1 MWDLRWVLL
10 GLGAL
15 VLVGVYLWSRGIV
28 SRNLLPGLPRRSKRT
43 EPSIG
48 EPPPVAAP
56 PPAPAPAP
64 APEPQS
70 LVETAS
76 EEEKARPAPDRIVTL
91 RLIPRGAEL
100 ATERAIVALRNAGL
114 EHGRYSIFHRQLG
127 TNREGFSVAS
137 LTEPG
142 SFDLDHLSESTIAGL
157 SFFVVLPGKGDPVAR
172 FDAMVETARALSVEL
187 TADLF
192 DERGSSWSSQ
202 RERYLREELIE
213 YRHQFERR

>member
-28 SRNLLPGLPRRSKRT
+28 SRDLLPALQRRRART

-48 EPPPVAAP
+48 EVPPAAP
-56 PPAPAPAP
+56 AAPASP
-64 APEPQS
+64 S
-70 LVETAS
+70 LVETVS
-76 EEEKARPAPDRIVTL
+76 EEEKARPPPDRIVAL
-91 RLIPRGAEL
+91 RLVPRGDEL
-100 ATERAIVALRNAGL
+100 VTQRAVDALRNAGL
-114 EHGRYSIFHRQLG
+114 EHGRYAIFHRQLG

-142 SFDLDHLSESTIAGL
+142 SFNLDRLDTTIAGL
-157 SFFVVLPGKGDPVAR
+157 SFFVVLPGNGDPVAR
-172 FDAMVETARALSVEL
+172 FDAMVETARRLSVEL
-187 TADLF
+187 AADLF

>member
-28 SRNLLPGLPRRSKRT
+28 SRDMLPTLPRRKQRT
-43 EPSIG
+43 EPIIG
-48 EPPPVAAP
+48 EP
-56 PPAPAPAP
+56 APASTPQPQPAV
-64 APEPQS
+64 AEPPS
-70 LVETAS
+70 LVETVS
-76 EEEKARPAPDRIVTL
+76 EEEKARPAPDRIVAL

-100 ATERAIVALRNAGL
+100 ATERAVNALRNAGL
-114 EHGRYSIFHRQLG
+114 EHGRYAIFHRQLG

-142 SFDLDHLSESTIAGL
+142 SFDLDRLANTTIAGL
-157 SFFVVLPGKGDPVAR
+157 SFFVVLPGNGDPVAR
-172 FDAMVETARALSVEL
+172 FDAMVETARRLSVEL
-187 TADLF
+187 AADLF

-213 YRHQFERR
+213 YKHQFERR

>member
-28 SRNLLPGLPRRSKRT
+28 SRDMLPTLPRRKERT

-48 EPPPVAAP
+48 EPPPLEP
-56 PPAPAPAP
+56 TPQ
-64 APEPQS
+64 PES
-70 LVETAS
+70 LVETVS
-76 EEEKARPAPDRIVTL
+76 EEEKARPGPERVVAL

-100 ATERAIVALRNAGL
+100 STERAVSALRNAGL
-114 EHGRYSIFHRQLG
+114 EHGRYAIFHRQLG
-127 TNREGFSVAS
+127 ANREGFSVAS

-142 SFDLDHLSESTIAGL
+142 SFDVEHIGDATIAGL
-157 SFFVVLPGKGDPVAR
+157 SFFLVLPGSGDPVSR

-187 TADLF
+187 AADLF

-213 YRHQFERR
+213 YRHQAERR

>member
-15 VLVGVYLWSRGIV
+15 VLVAVYLWSRGIV
-28 SRNLLPGLPRRSKRT
+28 SRHMLPTLARRKERT

-48 EPPPVAAP
+48 GEPPPVEP
-56 PPAPAPAP
+56 TPQ
-64 APEPQS
+64 PES
-70 LVETAS
+70 LVETVS
-76 EEEKARPAPDRIVTL
+76 EEEKARPGPERVVAL

-100 ATERAIVALRNAGL
+100 PTERAVSALRGAGL
-114 EHGRYSIFHRQLG
+114 EHGRYAIFHRQLG

-142 SFDLDHLSESTIAGL
+142 SFDLDHLGDATIAGL
-157 SFFVVLPGKGDPVAR
+157 SFFLVLPGQGDPVAR
-172 FDAMVETARALSVEL
+172 FDAMVETARRLSVEL
-187 TADLF
+187 AADLF

-213 YRHQFERR
+213 YRHQSERR

>member
-15 VLVGVYLWSRGIV
+15 VLLGVYLWSRGIV
-28 SRNLLPGLPRRSKRT
+28 SRDLIPTLPRRKERT

-48 EPPPVAAP
+48 EPPPL
-56 PPAPAPAP
+56 
-64 APEPQS
+64 PEPPTPQPES
-70 LVETAS
+70 LVETVS
-76 EEEKARPAPDRIVTL
+76 EEEKARPGPERVVAL

-100 ATERAIVALRNAGL
+100 STERAVSALRNAGL
-114 EHGRYSIFHRQLG
+114 EHGRYAIFHRQLG

-142 SFDLDHLSESTIAGL
+142 SFDMDNLGDATIAGL
-157 SFFVVLPGKGDPVAR
+157 SFFLVLPGKGDPVSR
-172 FDAMVETARALSVEL
+172 FDAMVETARAMSVEL
-187 TADLF
+187 AADLF

-213 YRHQFERR
+213 YRHQAERR

>member
-15 VLVGVYLWSRGIV
+15 VLVGVYLWSRGV
-28 SRNLLPGLPRRSKRT
+28 FSRDMLPALPRRKTRT
-43 EPSIG
+43 EPRIG
-48 EPPPVAAP
+48 EPPQPPP
-56 PPAPAPAP
+56 PPAPP
-64 APEPQS
+64 PEVPS

-76 EEEKARPAPDRIVTL
+76 EEEKARPAPDRIVAL
-91 RLIPRGAEL
+91 RLVPRSGEM
-100 ATERAIVALRNAGL
+100 ATERAVGALRNAGL
-114 EHGRYSIFHRQLG
+114 EHGRYAIFHRQLG
-127 TNREGFSVAS
+127 SNREGFSVAS

-142 SFDLDHLSESTIAGL
+142 SFDLDHLDGTTIAGL
-157 SFFVVLPGKGDPVAR
+157 SFFVVLPGRGDPVAR
-172 FDAMVETARALSVEL
+172 FDAMVETARALSVQL
-187 TADLF
+187 AADLF

>member
-1 MWDLRWVLL
+1 
-10 GLGAL
+10 
-15 VLVGVYLWSRGIV
+15 VYLWSRGIV
-28 SRNLLPGLPRRSKRT
+28 SRDMLPALPRRKPRT

-48 EPPPVAAP
+48 EPAQPPSP
-56 PPAPAPAP
+56 PEVP
-64 APEPQS
+64 S
-70 LVETAS
+70 LVETVS

-91 RLIPRGAEL
+91 RLVPRGEEVPTEL
-100 ATERAIVALRNAGL
+100 AVAALRTAGL
-114 EHGRYSIFHRQLG
+114 EHGRYAIFHRQLG

-142 SFDLDHLSESTIAGL
+142 SFDLEHLDGTTIAGL
-157 SFFVVLPGKGDPVAR
+157 SFFVVLPGSGDPVAR

-187 TADLF
+187 AADLF

>member
-28 SRNLLPGLPRRSKRT
+28 SRDMLPALPRRKPRT

-48 EPPPVAAP
+48 EPLQPAAP
-56 PPAPAPAP
+56 EIP
-64 APEPQS
+64 S
-70 LVETAS
+70 LVETVS
-76 EEEKARPAPDRIVTL
+76 EEEKARPAPDRIVAL
-91 RLIPRGAEL
+91 RLVPRAVEL
-100 ATERAIVALRNAGL
+100 PAERAVNALRTAGL

-142 SFDLDHLSESTIAGL
+142 SFDLEHLDGTTIAGL
-157 SFFVVLPGKGDPVAR
+157 SFFLVLPGNGDPVAR

-187 TADLF
+187 AADLF
-192 DERGSSWSSQ
+192 DEGGSSWSSQ

>member
-15 VLVGVYLWSRGIV
+15 VLIAVYLWSRGIV
-28 SRNLLPGLPRRSKRT
+28 SRDMLPALPRRKERT

-48 EPPPVAAP
+48 EPPPVEAAP
-56 PPAPAPAP
+56 QPA
-64 APEPQS
+64 S
-70 LVETAS
+70 LVETVS
-76 EEEKARPAPDRIVTL
+76 EEEKARPGPDRVVAL

-100 ATERAIVALRNAGL
+100 PTERAVAALRGAGL
-114 EHGRYSIFHRQLG
+114 EHGRYAIFNRQFG

-142 SFDLDHLSESTIAGL
+142 SFDVEHLGDATIAGL
-157 SFFVVLPGKGDPVAR
+157 SFFLVLPGQGDPVAR

-187 TADLF
+187 AADLF

-213 YRHQFERR
+213 YRHQSERR

>member
-1 MWDLRWVLL
+1 MLDLRWVLL

-28 SRNLLPGLPRRSKRT
+28 SRAMLPALPRRKQART
-43 EPSIG
+43 EPIIG
-48 EPPPVAAP
+48 EAPPLVAAP
-56 PPAPAPAP
+56 QPEPAPPP
-64 APEPQS
+64 
-70 LVETAS
+70 LVETVS
-76 EEEKARPAPDRIVTL
+76 EEEKAKPPPDRIVAL
-91 RLIPRGAEL
+91 RLVPRAGEL
-100 ATERAIVALRNAGL
+100 PAERAVAALRNAGL

-142 SFDLDHLSESTIAGL
+142 TFDVDHLGTSTIAGL
-157 SFFVVLPGKGDPVAR
+157 SFFVVLPGAGDPVAR
-172 FDAMVETARALSVEL
+172 FDAMVETARALTVEL
-187 TADLF
+187 AADLF

>member
-15 VLVGVYLWSRGIV
+15 VLIAVYLWSRGIV
-28 SRNLLPGLPRRSKRT
+28 SRDMLPTLPRRKERT

-48 EPPPVAAP
+48 EPPPVEAAP
-56 PPAPAPAP
+56 QPA
-64 APEPQS
+64 S
-70 LVETAS
+70 LVETVS
-76 EEEKARPAPDRIVTL
+76 EEEKARPGPERVVAL

-100 ATERAIVALRNAGL
+100 PTERAVAALRGAGL
-114 EHGRYSIFHRQLG
+114 EHGRYAIFHRQLG

-142 SFDLDHLSESTIAGL
+142 SFDVEHLGDATIAGL
-157 SFFVVLPGKGDPVAR
+157 SFFLVLPGQGDPVAR

-187 TADLF
+187 AADLF

-213 YRHQFERR
+213 YRHQSERR

>member
-15 VLVGVYLWSRGIV
+15 VLIAVYLWSRGIV
-28 SRNLLPGLPRRSKRT
+28 SRDMLPALPRRKART

-48 EPPPVAAP
+48 EPPPVEAAP
-56 PPAPAPAP
+56 QPA
-64 APEPQS
+64 S
-70 LVETAS
+70 LVETVS
-76 EEEKARPAPDRIVTL
+76 EEEKARPGPDRVVAL

-100 ATERAIVALRNAGL
+100 PTERAVAALRGAGL
-114 EHGRYSIFHRQLG
+114 EHGRYAIFHRQLG
-127 TNREGFSVAS
+127 ANREGFSVAS

-142 SFDLDHLSESTIAGL
+142 SFDVEHLGDATIAGL
-157 SFFVVLPGKGDPVAR
+157 SFFLVLPGQGDPVAR

-187 TADLF
+187 AADLF

-213 YRHQFERR
+213 YRHQSERR

>member
-1 MWDLRWVLL
+1 MWDLRWVLM

-28 SRNLLPGLPRRSKRT
+28 RRDMLPALPRRKRRT
-43 EPSIG
+43 EPTLD
-48 EPPPVAAP
+48 EPETAAAADAP
-56 PPAPAPAP
+56 P
-64 APEPQS
+64 S

-76 EEEKARPAPDRIVTL
+76 EEEKKAPERIVAL
-91 RLIPRGAEL
+91 RLVPRADEL
-100 ATERAIVALRNAGL
+100 PTERAIAALRSAGL

-142 SFDLDHLSESTIAGL
+142 SFDLDHVADGTIAGL
-157 SFFVVLPGKGDPVAR
+157 SFFVVLPGQGDPVAR
-172 FDAMVETARALSVEL
+172 FDAMVETARRLSVEL
-187 TADLF
+187 KADLF

-213 YRHQFERR
+213 YRHQIERR

>member
-15 VLVGVYLWSRGIV
+15 VLVGVYLWSRGIL
-28 SRNLLPGLPRRSKRT
+28 SRDMLPALPRRKERT

-48 EPPPVAAP
+48 EPPPP
-56 PPAPAPAP
+56 
-64 APEPQS
+64 PEPVPQPES
-70 LVETAS
+70 LVETVS
-76 EEEKARPAPDRIVTL
+76 EEEKARPGPERVVAL
-91 RLIPRGAEL
+91 RLVPRGAEL
-100 ATERAIVALRNAGL
+100 PTERAVAALRNAGL
-114 EHGRYSIFHRQLG
+114 EHGRYAIFHRQLG

-142 SFDLDHLSESTIAGL
+142 SFDLEHLGDATIAGL
-157 SFFVVLPGKGDPVAR
+157 SFFLVLPGKGDPVSR

-187 TADLF
+187 AADLF

-213 YRHQFERR
+213 YRHQAERR

>member
-15 VLVGVYLWSRGIV
+15 VLIAVCLWSRGIV
-28 SRNLLPGLPRRSKRT
+28 SRDMLPTLPRRKERT

-48 EPPPVAAP
+48 EPPPVEAAP
-56 PPAPAPAP
+56 QPA
-64 APEPQS
+64 S
-70 LVETAS
+70 LVETVS
-76 EEEKARPAPDRIVTL
+76 EEEKARPGPDRVVAL

-100 ATERAIVALRNAGL
+100 PTERAVAALRGAGL
-114 EHGRYSIFHRQLG
+114 EHGRYAIFHRQLG

-142 SFDLDHLSESTIAGL
+142 SFDVEHLGDATIAGL
-157 SFFVVLPGKGDPVAR
+157 SFFLVLPGQGDPVAR

-187 TADLF
+187 AADLF

-213 YRHQFERR
+213 YRHQSERR

>member
-15 VLVGVYLWSRGIV
+15 VVVGIYLWSRGIV
-28 SRNLLPGLPRRSKRT
+28 SRDMLPALPRRRERT

-48 EPPPVAAP
+48 E
-56 PPAPAPAP
+56 APAQP
-64 APEPQS
+64 PEPPS
-70 LVETAS
+70 LVATVS
-76 EEEKARPAPDRIVTL
+76 EAEKARPAPDRIVAL
-91 RLIPRGAEL
+91 RLVPRREEL
-100 ATERAIVALRNAGL
+100 DAERAVAALRSAGL
-114 EHGRYSIFHRQLG
+114 EHGRYGIFHRQLG
-127 TNREGFSVAS
+127 VNREGFSVAS

-142 SFDLDHLSESTIAGL
+142 SFDLDRLAGGTIAGL
-157 SFFVVLPGKGDPVAR
+157 SFFVVLPGGGDPVAR

-187 TADLF
+187 AADLF

>member
-15 VLVGVYLWSRGIV
+15 VLIGVYLWTRGFV
-28 SRNLLPGLPRRSKRT
+28 SRDMLPAMPRRKPRT

-48 EPPPVAAP
+48 EPS
-56 PPAPAPAP
+56 PPAVEPALEAP
-64 APEPQS
+64 S
-70 LVETAS
+70 LVETVS
-76 EEEKARPAPDRIVTL
+76 EEEQARPAPDRIVAL
-91 RLIPRGAEL
+91 RLIPRNGEL
-100 ATERAIVALRNAGL
+100 PTARAVSALRAAGL
-114 EHGRYSIFHRQLG
+114 EHGRYGIFHRQLG
-127 TNREGFSVAS
+127 ANREGFSVAS

-142 SFDLDHLSESTIAGL
+142 SFDVDHVGDTSIAGL
-157 SFFVVLPGKGDPVAR
+157 SYFLVLPGNGDPVAR

-187 TADLF
+187 AADLF
-192 DERGSSWSSQ
+192 DESGSSWSSQ